1 MLWWGVSVS
10 GLKLVEGTV
19 LWWWVSVPVVM
30 GLRTVRREMP
40 VRKNKKRLRAA
51 IERERRWVEAVPG
64 VMSRAKKVHDA
75 MNAKNAYKIK

>member
-1 MLWWGVSVS
+1 
-10 GLKLVEGTV
+10 
-19 LWWWVSVPVVM
+19 M